1 MKNGKLYRLSTPGTP
16 PYLPPPPPKKKKK
29 PWALLQ
35 STFMTMVEIQQPN
48 LALQYHKI
56 ALLTITQRSGE
67 CKAAGK
73 EVQFQMH
80 VKEMNNI

>member
-1 MKNGKLYRLSTPGTP
+1 
-16 PYLPPPPPKKKKK
+16 
-29 PWALLQ
+29 
-35 STFMTMVEIQQPN
+35 MTMVEIQQPN

-67 CKAAGK
+67 CKAVGK